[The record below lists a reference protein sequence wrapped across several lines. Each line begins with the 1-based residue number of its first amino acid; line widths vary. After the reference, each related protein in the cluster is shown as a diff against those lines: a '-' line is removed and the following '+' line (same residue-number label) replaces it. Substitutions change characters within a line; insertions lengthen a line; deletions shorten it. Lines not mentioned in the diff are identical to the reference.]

1 MNVPSEAGPPKRA
14 KHVTPG
20 ERDIMRTNPNALMGT
35 MSSQKSESSSVLG
48 STSGK
53 AKKVD
58 STLGQYPLDV
68 KYL

>member
-1 MNVPSEAGPPKRA
+1 
-14 KHVTPG
+14 
-20 ERDIMRTNPNALMGT
+20 MRTNPNALMGT
-35 MSSQKSESSSVLG
+35 MTSQKSESSSVLG

-58 STLGQYPLDV
+58 NILGQYPLDL